1 MSRDPSLLEYLA
13 KGATL
18 YSFRADVPSTCETS
32 PVRLATL
39 QVAHLPPHQRGS
51 ASLSA
56 SVMAGYY
63 GDVAVVQ
70 RLPGKSKTLAFGLD
84 SSQNKCG
91 QILPGAGTR
100 GAFRA

>member
-1 MSRDPSLLEYLA
+1 MRPKDREDKIKMRHLHPVITDAGRPAAALA
-13 KGATL
+13 
-18 YSFRADVPSTCETS
+18 F
-32 PVRLATL
+32 
-39 QVAHLPPHQRGS
+39 
-51 ASLSA
+51 SA

-70 RLPGKSKTLAFGLD
+70 RLPGKSKTLAFVLD

-100 GAFRA
+100 GAF